1 MADLVVQTVIGDLD
15 ITLLGVAAGPF
26 VQIDDVIIFQLKH
39 GQRRAPAKKDS
50 ALGAIDH
57 NKVEYLVK
65 IFAPGRNRIA
75 DCYVTLFGIRVIP
88 FKELAIG
95 LVQGRRRHGFGRS
108 CCADC
113 DRRSRYHPSRRCCWT
128 ICSD

>member
-1 MADLVVQTVIGDLD
+1 MVLCKATSGTVLADLVVQTVIDDLD

-57 NKVEYLVK
+57 DPN
-65 IFAPGRNRIA
+65 
-75 DCYVTLFGIRVIP
+75 
-88 FKELAIG
+88 
-95 LVQGRRRHGFGRS
+95 
-108 CCADC
+108 
-113 DRRSRYHPSRRCCWT
+113 
-128 ICSD
+128 